1 MTSAAIIASKSY
13 YAVRKIAARTLVN
26 YTGHTH
32 LKAVNSMTDNY
43 VVMGNPIAHSKSPD
57 IHRAFAAQ
65 TQQALT
71 YQTLLVPLEDFANT
85 AKQFFAAPD
94 AKGANVTVPFKEQ
107 AFALCDELS
116 ERAQLAGA
124 VNTLIKLADGRLRGD
139 NTDGLGL
146 VSDLQSH
153 VDLQHVKVL
162 LLGAGG
168 AAKGCLLPLLD
179 AGVASI
185 TIFNRTFAKAQ
196 QLATVAPSK
205 CTACESAD
213 LAQGYDVVINST
225 SASLHGQLPQV
236 PSHIIAAHTV
246 CYDMMYGKEMTAFNQ
261 WAQAQ
266 GARQVIDGLGMLV
279 GQAAHSFNLWRGVLP
294 AVAPVLQQLRQ
305 QLEQP
310 S

>member
-1 MTSAAIIASKSY
+1 
-13 YAVRKIAARTLVN
+13 
-26 YTGHTH
+26 
-32 LKAVNSMTDNY
+32 MTDNY
-43 VVMGNPIAHSKSPD
+43 VVMGNPIAHSKSPE

-65 TQQALT
+65 TQQALN
-71 YQTLLVPLEDFANT
+71 YQTLLVPLEAFADT
-85 AKQFFAAPD
+85 AKQFFAAAQ

-124 VNTLIKLADGRLRGD
+124 VNTLIKLDNGKLRGD

-146 VSDLQSH
+146 VSDLQAH
-153 VDLQHVKVL
+153 VDLHGAKVL

-168 AAKGCLLPLLD
+168 AAKGCLLPLLE

-185 TIFNRTFAKAQ
+185 DIFNRTYAKAQ
-196 QLATVAPSK
+196 QLAAVAPAT
-205 CTACESAD
+205 CQACESES

-225 SASLHGQLPQV
+225 SASLNGQLPDV
-236 PSHIIAAHTV
+236 PGSIIAAHTL
-246 CYDMMYGKEMTAFNQ
+246 CYDMMYGKEITAFNQ

-266 GARQVIDGLGMLV
+266 GAKQVIDGLGMLV

-294 AVAPVLQQLRQ
+294 AVTPVLQQLRQ
-305 QLEQP
+305 QLEQQ